1 MKLDSRE
8 QRSTTT
14 IHSRQQGGDEMRHAI
29 DQWLSQTKPGGTFR
43 SSFGSSTMPPH
54 EAVKWND
61 PSGSNVQTVRRVD
74 QSTASEQ
81 IQSRATKLAGATE
94 SNSPSPSTS
103 RRDAS
108 TTRLSGLLKKVRF
121 FSGSDIE
128 FTSIAQSAETCE
140 PGQLVVYRLGDDCP
154 VELISQ
160 ALARGAAG
168 ILTEQILPAPVPQA
182 IVADTDRALAEIRS
196 KQTDRP
202 DQKLITIGIVGSA
215 GKTVTAFLTASVLR
229 DIPCRVAYQT
239 DLGSSDSVVTE
250 AGPAKATNGASL
262 IDALS
267 DAVDAGAAV
276 SITEMDSTQ
285 LRLGAYDQIELDIV
299 VVTGRDAGSNDFGP
313 SPIECAF
320 ELVTQGGVLIVPES
334 NQHILSAAHATA
346 QTQNIELVT
355 YGVDNAADV
364 SIRTISHE
372 DGTLTAMLRHESRAA
387 VMESF
392 LGRGHFAECLAAA
405 AAVGV
410 VTENP
415 LPQIAESLCKLRDL
429 PGRFEA
435 ITTDDWETDQNNPA
449 VRLDIGGTPERVK
462 FALQAARKELLQTPA
477 SSAPMTLPMHASSKA
492 SRAKRP
498 KLWCVLAVSEKDDAD
513 TLMQYGR
520 LLETMPDHC
529 VLTCVGSDKA
539 HFLSMSHGV
548 LDGIQDVAAMRLVAD
563 PNRAIQWA
571 HGEASH
577 NDMILVIGGIDRR
590 NPDSERRSLDAV
602 TQVITACAEEREQA
616 LQANSQP
623 AISPSLPDSG
633 LPNSDLHG
641 QNLPGQNN
649 GTDADPP
656 QLKLFD
662 GN

>member
-8 QRSTTT
+8 QRSTKT

-43 SSFGSSTMPPH
+43 SSFGSSSLPPH
-54 EAVKWND
+54 EAVKWTD
-61 PSGSNVQTVRRVD
+61 PSGTGVQTVRRV
-74 QSTASEQ
+74 QKSAATEQ
-81 IQSRATKLAGATE
+81 IQSRTAKLAAATDNESATSDSSATK
-94 SNSPSPSTS
+94 
-103 RRDAS
+103 RDAS

-128 FTSIAQSAETCE
+128 FTSIAKSPEACE

-168 ILTEQILPAPVPQA
+168 ILTEQILPAPIPQA

-196 KQTDRP
+196 NQTDRP

-215 GKTVTAFLTASVLR
+215 GKTVTSFLTASVLR

-239 DLGSSDSVVTE
+239 DLGSSDSVVAE
-250 AGPAKATNGASL
+250 AGTAKVTNGASL

-276 SITEMDSTQ
+276 SITEMDSAQ
-285 LRLGAYDQIELDIV
+285 LRLGAYDQVELDIV
-299 VVTGRDAGSNDFGP
+299 VVTGREMGGNDFGP

-320 ELVTQGGVLIVPES
+320 ELAGQGGVLIVPES
-334 NQHILSAAHATA
+334 DQRAVSAAHSAA
-346 QTQNIELVT
+346 QSRNIEVVT
-355 YGVDNAADV
+355 YGVDNGADV
-364 SIRTISHE
+364 SLRTISHE

-392 LGRGHFAECLAAA
+392 VGRGHFAECLAAA

-415 LPQIAESLCKLRDL
+415 LPQIAESLCKLREL

-435 ITTDDWETDQNNPA
+435 ITSGDWETDQNNPM
-449 VRLDIGGTPERVK
+449 VRLDIGGSPERVK
-462 FALQAARKELLQTPA
+462 FALQAARKELLHTPA
-477 SSAPMTLPMHASSKA
+477 SSTPMTLPMHGSSNV
-492 SRAKRP
+492 SNSKRP
-498 KLWCVLAVSEKDDAD
+498 KLWCVLSVSENDDAE

-520 LLETMPDHC
+520 LLESMPDHC
-529 VLTCVGSDKA
+529 VLTCADKDKA
-539 HFLSMSHGV
+539 NFLSMSHGV

-563 PNRAIQWA
+563 SSRAIQWA
-571 HGEASH
+571 HAEASN
-577 NDMILVIGGIDRR
+577 NDMILVVGGIDRSH
-590 NPDSERRSLDAV
+590 PDSERRSLDSV
-602 TQVITACAEEREQA
+602 TQVIAACAEEGQRA
-616 LQANSQP
+616 RQANSH
-623 AISPSLPDSG
+623 PSILKGSHADASSG
-633 LPNSDLHG
+633 KDLTAPNSSTKTGKPD
-641 QNLPGQNN
+641 
-649 GTDADPP
+649 
-656 QLKLFD
+656 LKLFD

>member
-1 MKLDSRE
+1 
-8 QRSTTT
+8 
-14 IHSRQQGGDEMRHAI
+14 MRHAI

-43 SSFGSSTMPPH
+43 SSFGSSTLPPH
-54 EAVKWND
+54 AAVKWND
-61 PSGSNVQTVRRVD
+61 PAGTSVQTLRRVD

-81 IQSRATKLAGATE
+81 LQSRTAKLASAKKT
-94 SNSPSPSTS
+94 STPSPSETK
-103 RRDAS
+103 RDAS
-108 TTRLSGLLKKVRF
+108 TAHLSGLLNKVRF

-128 FTSIAQSAETCE
+128 FISIAKSAETCE

-202 DQKLITIGIVGSA
+202 DQKLITIGVVGSA

-250 AGPAKATNGASL
+250 AGTAKVTNGASL

-276 SITEMDSTQ
+276 SITEMDSAQ
-285 LRLGAYDQIELDIV
+285 LRLGSYDQVELDIV
-299 VVTGRDAGSNDFGP
+299 VVTGSDAGGNDFGP

-320 ELVTQGGVLIVPES
+320 ELVGQGGVLIIPES
-334 NQHILSAAHATA
+334 DQRILATA
-346 QTQNIELVT
+346 HTAAQSQNIELVT

-392 LGRGHFAECLAAA
+392 LGRGHFAQCLAAA

-415 LPQIAESLCKLRDL
+415 LPQIAESLCKLREL
-429 PGRFEA
+429 PGRFES
-435 ITTDDWETDQNNPA
+435 ITTGDWETDQNNPS
-449 VRLDIGGTPERVK
+449 VRLDIGGSPERVK
-462 FALQAARKELLQTPA
+462 FALQSARKELLQTPA
-477 SSAPMTLPMHASSKA
+477 SSIPMTLSIKGSSE
-492 SRAKRP
+492 SSNPRRP
-498 KLWCVLAVSEKDDAD
+498 KLWCVLSVSENEDAE

-529 VLTCVGSDKA
+529 VLTCADKDKA
-539 HFLSMSHGV
+539 NFLSMSHGV

-563 PNRAIQWA
+563 SSRAIQWA
-571 HGEASH
+571 HGEA
-577 NDMILVIGGIDRR
+577 NKDDMVLVIGGIDRSH
-590 NPDSERRSLDAV
+590 PDSERRSLDAV
-602 TQVITACAEEREQA
+602 TQVIAACAENRQQA
-616 LQANSQP
+616 RQANSH
-623 AISPSLPDSG
+623 PSILQGSHPDPSAN
-633 LPNSDLHG
+633 LDLTAQNTESDKPN
-641 QNLPGQNN
+641 
-649 GTDADPP
+649 
-656 QLKLFD
+656 LKLFD

>member
-1 MKLDSRE
+1 VKQDSRE

-43 SSFGSSTMPPH
+43 SSFGSSTLPPH

-74 QSTASEQ
+74 QTTASEQ
-81 IQSRATKLAGATE
+81 LQTRATKLANADKAKKSRRSE
-94 SNSPSPSTS
+94 SK
-103 RRDAS
+103 RDAS

-128 FTSIAQSAETCE
+128 FTSIASSAKTCE
-140 PGQLVVYRLGDDCP
+140 PGQLVVYRLGNDCP

-168 ILTEQILPAPVPQA
+168 ILTEQILPAPIPQA

-202 DQKLITIGIVGSA
+202 DQKLITIGVVGSA
-215 GKTVTAFLTASVLR
+215 GKTITAFLTASVLR

-250 AGPAKATNGASL
+250 AGTAKVTNGASL

-276 SITEMDSTQ
+276 SITEMDSAQ
-285 LRLGAYDQIELDIV
+285 LRSGAYDEIELDIV

-320 ELVTQGGVLIVPES
+320 ELVGQGGVLIVPES
-334 NQHILSAAHATA
+334 NQQIVSAAHAAA
-346 QTQNIELVT
+346 QTQNIEMVT

-392 LGRGHFAECLAAA
+392 LGQGHFAECLAAA

-415 LPQIAESLCKLRDL
+415 LPQITESLCKLREL

-435 ITTDDWETDQNNPA
+435 ISTGDWETDQNNPA
-449 VRLDIGGTPERVK
+449 VRLDIGGSPERVK
-462 FALQAARKELLQTPA
+462 FALQAARQELLQTPA
-477 SSAPMTLPMHASSKA
+477 SSIPMTLPMHAA
-492 SRAKRP
+492 SQSNATKRP
-498 KLWCVLAVSEKDDAD
+498 QLWCVLAVSETDDAD

-520 LLETMPDHC
+520 LLESMPDHC
-529 VLTCVGSDKA
+529 VLTCAEKDKPN
-539 HFLSMSHGV
+539 FLSMSHGV

-571 HGEASH
+571 HAEASN
-577 NDMILVIGGIDRR
+577 NDMVLVIGGIDRSH
-590 NPDSERRSLDAV
+590 PDSERRSLDAV
-602 TQVITACAEEREQA
+602 TQVIAACAEERQQTR
-616 LQANSQP
+616 QANS
-623 AISPSLPDSG
+623 PSATT
-633 LPNSDLHG
+633 NDLHAPN
-641 QNLPGQNN
+641 NLPSQNN
-649 GTDADPP
+649 GSEAGQPN
-656 QLKLFD
+656 LKLFD